1 MSLAKHRIKIKSND
15 QRLRADAPF
24 PSQVEDAQDAIRQ
37 WRHESLRRRLD
48 GATGGDLADY
58 LDVDDFVEGVDRE

>member
-1 MSLAKHRIKIKSND
+1 MSLALHRIKIKSND

-37 WRHESLRRRLD
+37 WRHEQLVRRLD
-48 GATGGDLADY
+48 SVVDN
-58 LDVDDFVEGVDRE
+58 DVPWIDSDDVEGDE

>member
-1 MSLAKHRIKIKSND
+1 MSLLKHRIKIRSND

-37 WRHESLRRRLD
+37 WRHQQLIRRLD
-48 GATGGDLADY
+48 GAVRHSDTEYLADD
-58 LDVDDFVEGVDRE
+58 LDDGEQE